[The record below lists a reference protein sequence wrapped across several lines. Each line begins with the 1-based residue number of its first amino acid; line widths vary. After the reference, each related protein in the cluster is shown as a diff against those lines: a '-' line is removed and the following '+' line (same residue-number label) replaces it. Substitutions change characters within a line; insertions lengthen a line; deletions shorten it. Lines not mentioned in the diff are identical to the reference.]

1 LPELVRVG
9 VGGRDSTMTRAV
21 SAQHGA
27 LVAETFGALGDGD
40 FVGGSDFLHPTDAGN
55 EKITAAFDVAFGAG

>member
-1 LPELVRVG
+1 
-9 VGGRDSTMTRAV
+9 MTRAV

-40 FVGGSDFLHPTDAGN
+40 FVGGSDCLHPTDAGY
-55 EKITAAFDVAFGAG
+55 EKIAAAFDVAFGAG